1 MGIRIVDPLHR
12 PGENLPLSN
21 WPLVHAAAWW
31 IAAELVRRHPGELR
45 VYDTGS
51 HFQYDVLAVS
61 KMSRNKPTSGSS
73 AVVWMN
79 RHSQGHLT
87 TGSWFDDPSSTERFN
102 WIDVLM
108 APNRL
113 TYIIEQLERE
123 AGLTSPKTSPTTK
136 PNTIVPRIIAGFLA
150 RAAFTK
156 KKWVAVNGVW
166 DNGVGEAETRDGLFS
181 AVPGM
186 KSKAPNPRGG
196 FFDESTF
203 RYWFLCPHTGPQDP
217 GMHYWPSNDAAP
229 PAVGFDTESG
239 HCWNGS
245 GKRINLIERYDA
257 VGRSID
263 ALISDVCPQA
273 Y

>member
-1 MGIRIVDPLHR
+1 VGIRIVDQLHR
-12 PGENLPLSN
+12 PGEDVQRLN

-31 IAAELVRRHPGELR
+31 IAAELVRRHPGEFR
-45 VYDTGS
+45 VYDTGG

-61 KMSRNKPTSGSS
+61 KLSRNNSTSGSS

-102 WIDVLM
+102 WTDVLM

-113 TYIIEQLERE
+113 TYIVEQLERE
-123 AGLTSPKTSPTTK
+123 AGLSSPGTSPSTK

-150 RAAFTK
+150 RSVFTK
-156 KKWVAVNGVW
+156 KNWVAVNGVW
-166 DNGVGEAETRDGLFS
+166 DNGVGEAYTHDALFS

-186 KSKAPNPRGG
+186 KSKAPNPGGG

-203 RYWFLCPHTGPQDP
+203 RYWFICPYTGPQGHD
-217 GMHYWPSNDAAP
+217 GQWPSQHAAP
-229 PAVGFDTESG
+229 PALGFDTELG